1 MPKTSGGETS
11 IRQAQER
18 AGDMANR
25 SGAISAAES
34 NPFEAMSARFEVA
47 ARKLG
52 LDPGLY
58 EILKTP
64 DRELAVSIPVE
75 MDDGSYR
82 VFQGYRVQ
90 HNMASGP
97 CKGGIRFA
105 PDVSLDE
112 VRALAAWMTWKCAI
126 ANLPFGGGKGGVICD
141 PSQLSKRELER
152 ITRRY
157 ISMIM
162 DIIGPERDVP
172 APDMNTNEN
181 VMAWIMDTY
190 SMHARHAVPAIVTGK
205 PIGLGGSLGRTE
217 ATGRGLDVVT
227 REAMSHLGIPLRGAR
242 VVVQGFGNVGSIA
255 ARLLYE
261 DGANIIAVSDMHG
274 GIVNPA
280 GLNVHELLKY
290 SRASRSVR
298 GFPGSSEITNEEL
311 LEVPTDIL
319 LPAATENQITSRNAR
334 VISTKIIVEGANG
347 PTTAA
352 ADAILEEKGI
362 FVVPDILA
370 NAGGVTVS
378 YFEWVQNRY
387 GYYWSEAD
395 VNDRLENTM
404 VRAFRDVATVAEKFD
419 VSMRLGAYMLGIDRV
434 AYTTLTRGIY
444 A

>member
-1 MPKTSGGETS
+1 MAGSSGS
-11 IRQAQER
+11 
-18 AGDMANR
+18 
-25 SGAISAAES
+25 ISAKEG

-97 CKGGIRFA
+97 CKGGIRFS
-105 PDVSLDE
+105 PEVTLDE

-126 ANLPFGGGKGGVICD
+126 ANVPFGGGKGGVICD
-141 PSQLSKRELER
+141 PSQLSRREIER

-157 ISMIM
+157 VAMII

-227 REAMSHLGIPLRGAR
+227 REAMAYLDIPLRGAR

-261 DGANIIAVSDMHG
+261 DGANIVAVSDVHG

-280 GLNVHELLKY
+280 GLNVHELLKFA
-290 SRASRSVR
+290 RANRTVR

-311 LEVPTDIL
+311 LEVQTDIL
-319 LPAATENQITSRNAR
+319 LPAATENQITSRNADR
-334 VISTKIIVEGANG
+334 ISTRIIVEGANG

-352 ADAILEEKGI
+352 ADALLEEKGI

-387 GYYWSEAD
+387 GYYWEEAE

-404 VRAFRDVATVAEKFD
+404 VKAFRDVATVAEKFD